1 VSGGIV
7 LAAAERGASGA
18 VPELTALQEQAGQG
32 RACGPIVWAGAGWS
46 WVELESAAFCCL
58 TAEHTDETKSDAPR
72 AHLAYERGWLAVIRL
87 KEGLRAD
94 AGAVGLCDSGR
105 AGAGCVHT
113 LALVRDSMRIVHQNL
128 LSAAG
133 YNAVCVPL
141 ALLGHMSPWLEGP
154 AGLAGLGMAADSSC
168 CWCFLLP
175 CDWRAKCLRNTWM
188 TPAQHR
194 CAPDLSLVGD
204 WNRLLTSSTFLSLLT
219 PTEN

>member
-1 VSGGIV
+1 M

-141 ALLGHMSPWLEGP
+141 ALLGHMSPWL
-154 AGLAGLGMAADSSC
+154 AGRAGRAGRAGYGGGQLLLLVLLIALRLAGKVPVQYVDDAGAT
-168 CWCFLLP
+168 P
-175 CDWRAKCLRNTWM
+175 VRA
-188 TPAQHR
+188 
-194 CAPDLSLVGD
+194 
-204 WNRLLTSSTFLSLLT
+204 
-219 PTEN
+219 

>member
-1 VSGGIV
+1 M
-7 LAAAERGASGA
+7 AAAERGASGA

-113 LALVRDSMRIVHQNL
+113 LTLVRDSMRIVHQNL
-128 LSAAG
+128 LWAAG

-141 ALLGHMSPWLEGP
+141 ALLGHMSPWL
-154 AGLAGLGMAADSSC
+154 AGRAGRAGRAGYGGGQLLLLVLLIALRLAG
-168 CWCFLLP
+168 
-175 CDWRAKCLRNTWM
+175 KV
-188 TPAQHR
+188 PAQYVDDAGATQVR
-194 CAPDLSLVGD
+194 A
-204 WNRLLTSSTFLSLLT
+204 
-219 PTEN
+219 

>member
-1 VSGGIV
+1 M
-7 LAAAERGASGA
+7 AAAERGASGA

-113 LALVRDSMRIVHQNL
+113 LTLVRDSMRIVHQNL
-128 LSAAG
+128 LWAAG

-141 ALLGHMSPWLEGP
+141 ALLGHMSPWL
-154 AGLAGLGMAADSSC
+154 AGRAGRAGRAGYGGGQLLLLVLLIALRLAGKVPVQYVDDAGAT
-168 CWCFLLP
+168 P
-175 CDWRAKCLRNTWM
+175 VRA
-188 TPAQHR
+188 
-194 CAPDLSLVGD
+194 
-204 WNRLLTSSTFLSLLT
+204 
-219 PTEN
+219 